1 MPRPAPS
8 RVAAALNYL
17 ERLKNQ
23 AAEFGGGVVENL
35 ADRARSAGELAYE
48 ALATDPN
55 MGRMTTAEYA
65 QAADRPTPRLDE
77 AARQVGALGRAIATQ
92 PVETGKAIVQGEVER
107 AREAMSSPRAAGQY
121 AGSFIDP
128 MRMARM
134 GMADR
139 ASQRIAQALEAAPTA
154 YEQRLRELF
163 GDFAQAYNFGVPDTP
178 EFRRIVQE
186 VTAQGPLSDDALR
199 EAIKAHPAYR
209 QAGGKAAAAELRQSK
224 RNGAAALVDSL
235 SEQGIKTR
243 VETSKSPGS
252 RSTYIYASKGG
263 KTVKIRL
270 SDHLPAESGRV
281 YGTNDIMTT
290 PQHWK
295 SAAKRALELLE
306 EAD

>member
-55 MGRMTTAEYA
+55 MGRMTTAEFA

-77 AARQVGALGRAIATQ
+77 AARQVGALGRAIITQ

-121 AGSFIDP
+121 AGSFINP
-128 MRMARM
+128 VRMARM

-139 ASQRIAQALEAAPTA
+139 APQRIAQALEAAPQGGKVVGIRSRQTA
-154 YEQRLRELF
+154 KMANRINEALGGGPQPLSENVQREMKLATSVLQSKNPQAVE
-163 GDFAQAYNFGVPDTP
+163 DWIQAYYDANLPMEQFEVATTNLRKTLPP
-178 EFRRIVQE
+178 ETV
-186 VTAQGPLSDDALR
+186 DALIQN
-199 EAIKAHPAYR
+199 AGTFGTADQFKAFLNA
-209 QAGGKAAAAELRQSK
+209 
-224 RNGAAALVDSL
+224 
-235 SEQGIKTR
+235 T
-243 VETSKSPGS
+243 
-252 RSTYIYASKGG
+252 
-263 KTVKIRL
+263 
-270 SDHLPAESGRV
+270 PAER
-281 YGTNDIMTT
+281 
-290 PQHWK
+290 
-295 SAAKRALELLE
+295 AKQLFKVSK
-306 EAD
+306 